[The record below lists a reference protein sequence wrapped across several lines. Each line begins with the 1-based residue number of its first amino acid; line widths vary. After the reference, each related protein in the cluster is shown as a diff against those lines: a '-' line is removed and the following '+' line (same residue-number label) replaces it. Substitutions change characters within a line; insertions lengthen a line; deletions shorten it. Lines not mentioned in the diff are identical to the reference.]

1 MCIHGLFSQ
10 ICITACSSAVG
21 GCMVIGGGWG
31 GEEAQLT
38 TLKLG
43 PFISLSNKLSHI
55 INNKPYRCNSQMI
68 LFIFLKRMHLLQTS
82 TLCTSPKF
90 VILFPFLRF
99 CFLAEISGSCGFVC
113 SKTTSLK
120 KKRRRTTSLYFHRLC
135 PVACARFC
143 CC

>member
-31 GEEAQLT
+31 GDEAQLT

-68 LFIFLKRMHLLQTS
+68 FFFLKKKDASAPNLHS
-82 TLCTSPKF
+82 LCTSPKF

-99 CFLAEISGSCGFVC
+99 CFLAEISGSRGFHFI
-113 SKTTSLK
+113 KK
-120 KKRRRTTSLYFHRLC
+120 KKRRRTTSLCFHGLC